1 MNYTQNMK
9 ILQVKKETLVV
20 GVDIGSEEHYARAF
34 DWLDIE
40 LAKVFRFENT
50 EKGFLNFKNWLLEL
64 KSQNAKIES
73 LIGAEPTGHYWVGSL
88 SKGIY

>member
-1 MNYTQNMK
+1 MVTVVCRRLKPNNGGIQMNYTQNMK

-34 DWLDIE
+34 DWLGIE

-50 EKGFLNFKNWLLEL
+50 EKGFLN
-64 KSQNAKIES
+64 S
-73 LIGAEPTGHYWVGSL
+73 
-88 SKGIY
+88 